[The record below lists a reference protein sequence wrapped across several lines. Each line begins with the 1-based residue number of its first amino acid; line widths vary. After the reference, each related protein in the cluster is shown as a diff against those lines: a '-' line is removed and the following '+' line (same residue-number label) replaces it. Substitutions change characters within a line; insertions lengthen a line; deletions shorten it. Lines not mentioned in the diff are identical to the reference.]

1 MYGPVLVLNANFEP
15 LNVCDT
21 RRAIGLIL
29 TNKATLVVNGR
40 GHVQSVSQSFPA
52 PSIIRLERMIKRPR
66 LSVRLSKREIF
77 RRDGYTCQY
86 CGKHPPRLT
95 VDHIIPRH
103 LGGEHSWQNLV
114 TACPSCNLRKGGRLP
129 EQAGMHLLRPP
140 SEPPASALYLFGR
153 YLDHN
158 TEWIPFIE
166 GW

>member
-29 TNKATLVVNGR
+29 MNKATLVMNGR
-40 GHVQSVSQSFPA
+40 GHIQSVTQSFPA
-52 PSIIRLERMIKRPR
+52 PSVIRLERMIKRPR

-86 CGKHPPRLT
+86 CGKHPPHLT

-129 EQAGMHLLRPP
+129 EQAGMRLLRAPY
-140 SEPPASALYLFGR
+140 EPPASALYLFGR
-153 YLDHN
+153 YLDNN
-158 TEWIPFIE
+158 TEWLPFIE